1 MSYVTARDGTR
12 LHVAEYR
19 PRAGA
24 PKRPTILCL
33 SGVTRTSRD
42 FSRLAPDLAEA
53 GHRVLALDY
62 RGRGRSG
69 RALDPDSYAP
79 TVYLDDIRQVLFA
92 FNIHRVV
99 VIGTSLGGF
108 LTMGMAVAMP
118 TVLAGAVLNDCGPDL
133 PKDGVARIADYIADA
148 RTYPDWSAAIDAVKA
163 MLPDLNLDEDGWR
176 LAAEGCFHEEAD
188 GRVHAD
194 WDPRI
199 AAPMR
204 RPAALPDLWPMFKAL
219 RPIPCLAFRGELSS
233 LLSDDCFRK
242 MRDANPD
249 LRQTVIANR
258 GHAPTLDEPEARS
271 AIHAFL
277 ASLS

>member
-33 SGVTRTSRD
+33 SGVTRTYRD
-42 FSRLAPDLAEA
+42 FSRLAPDLAEN

-69 RALDPDSYAP
+69 RALDADSYAP

-92 FNIHRVV
+92 FNIQVV

-148 RTYPDWSAAIDAVKA
+148 RTYLDWSAAIDAVKA
-163 MLPDLNLDEDGWR
+163 MLPDLNLDDDGWR
-176 LAAEGCFHEEAD
+176 LAAEGAFTKRLTARSAPT
-188 GRVHAD
+188 GIPGSP
-194 WDPRI
+194 PRC
-199 AAPMR
+199 
-204 RPAALPDLWPMFKAL
+204 AALPPFPICGRCSKHCVPFPVLPFAANC
-219 RPIPCLAFRGELSS
+219 RPC
-233 LLSDDCFRK
+233 
-242 MRDANPD
+242 
-249 LRQTVIANR
+249 
-258 GHAPTLDEPEARS
+258 
-271 AIHAFL
+271 
-277 ASLS
+277 